1 MEGRM
6 MTTDCA
12 EIVYAVVRA
21 EVIMENK
28 GRQSYNKKAS
38 PSQD

>member
-21 EVIMENK
+21 ELPKENK
-28 GRQSYNKKAS
+28 GRYGKTIIQ
-38 PSQD
+38 QER

>member
-21 EVIMENK
+21 EALMENK
-28 GRQSYNKKAS
+28 GKTIIQQES
-38 PSQD
+38 